1 MGREYKL
8 VMEKVGVIDL
18 TPFAKFIVK
27 GKDSHR
33 LLDRLVANNLP
44 KVKQKPTLKKY
55 FIFAYLKLSNVLIL
69 IFFNLWLLVFFQVG
83 VTNISHMLTP
93 AGRVFAEL
101 TITQL
106 SPGEFLLITG
116 SGSEGHDLR

>member
-1 MGREYKL
+1 
-8 VMEKVGVIDL
+8 MEKVGVIDL

-27 GKDSHR
+27 GKDSNR
-33 LLDRLVANNLP
+33 LLDRLVANTLP
-44 KVKQKPTLKKY
+44 KVKQRRIQAVKY
-55 FIFAYLKLSNVLIL
+55 LSVATGNVQPHVLYTFKIVRCL
-69 IFFNLWLLVFFQVG
+69 YSPDFPLVFQVG

-93 AGRVFAEL
+93 AGKVFAEL

-106 SPGEFLLITG
+106 TPGEFLLITG

>member
-1 MGREYKL
+1 MAIFLNDL
-8 VMEKVGVIDL
+8 VDFLQPLG
-18 TPFAKFIVK
+18 
-27 GKDSHR
+27 
-33 LLDRLVANNLP
+33 
-44 KVKQKPTLKKY
+44 
-55 FIFAYLKLSNVLIL
+55 
-69 IFFNLWLLVFFQVG
+69 FQLG

>member
-1 MGREYKL
+1 MATLYL
-8 VMEKVGVIDL
+8 
-18 TPFAKFIVK
+18 FI
-27 GKDSHR
+27 
-33 LLDRLVANNLP
+33 L
-44 KVKQKPTLKKY
+44 
-55 FIFAYLKLSNVLIL
+55 AYLKLSGVFTVL
-69 IFFNLWLLVFFQVG
+69 IFFDLWPLVFQVG
-83 VTNISHMLTP
+83 VTNISHMLTA

>member
-1 MGREYKL
+1 M
-8 VMEKVGVIDL
+8 IDL

-55 FIFAYLKLSNVLIL
+55 FIFAYLKLSNVLVL
-69 IFFNLWLLVFFQVG
+69 IFFNLWLLFFFQVG